1 MKLRSRR
8 PEWPVGPESALPGRG
23 SYDYPLAHVH
33 AVLGTPLTAPLP
45 AGAVSLYVGMGCFWG
60 AEKRLWQLQG
70 VYTTAVGYQG
80 GVTPYPTY
88 REVCT
93 GMTGHAEMV
102 LVAYDPDVVGTLDVL
117 RVFWE
122 NHDPTQGF
130 RQGNDVGSQYR
141 SAVFW
146 TTPEQKR
153 LVERSAAL
161 YDEVLRA
168 EGLGPV
174 TTELAPAAEAGRTI
188 LPFYF
193 AEEYHQQYLFKN
205 PHGYDCH
212 AHTGILLPDLDE
224 G

>member
-1 MKLRSRR
+1 MMRRSNRAD
-8 PEWPVGPESALPGRG
+8 WPLSPESALPGRG
-23 SYDYPLAHVH
+23 SYDYPLAHTH

-45 AGAVSLYVGMGCFWG
+45 PGVVRLYLGMGCFWG

-88 REVCT
+88 QEVCT

-102 LVAYDPDVVGTLDVL
+102 MVAYDPEVVGTLDVL

-130 RQGNDVGSQYR
+130 RQGNDVGTQYR
-141 SAVFW
+141 SAAYW
-146 TTPEQKR
+146 TTSEQQR
-153 LVERSAAL
+153 LVERTAAV

-174 TTELAPAAEAGRTI
+174 TTELAPAAEASHT
-188 LPFYF
+188 LMPFFY
-193 AEEYHQQYLFKN
+193 AEEYHQQYLHKN

-224 G
+224 D